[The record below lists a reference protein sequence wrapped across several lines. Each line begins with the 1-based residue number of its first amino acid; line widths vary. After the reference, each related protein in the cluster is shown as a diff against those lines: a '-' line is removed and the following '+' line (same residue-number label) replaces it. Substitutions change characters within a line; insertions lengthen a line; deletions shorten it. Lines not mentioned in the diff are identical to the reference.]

1 MIILLMGP
9 MGSGK
14 TTIGKL
20 LAERLQIPFLDADDL
35 HPAHNRAKMAQGL
48 SLNDEDREPWLRAV
62 HEKIFT
68 YQGHGPKAVLAC
80 SALKQKYRDLLS
92 NGSDIRWVYLKG
104 ERELLEARVKSREG
118 HFASSQILSTQL
130 VDLEEP
136 KDALWIDI
144 RSEPI
149 MIVDRILKGIEGL
162 NDLNAG

>member
-20 LAERLQIPFLDADDL
+20 LAERLQIPFLDADDF
-35 HPAHNRAKMAQGL
+35 HSSTNRDKMSQGF
-48 SLNDEDREPWLRAV
+48 SLNDEDREPWLRTV
-62 HEKIFT
+62 REKILA
-68 YQGHGPKAVLAC
+68 YKGPGPKAVLAC

-92 NGSDIRWVYLKG
+92 TGSDIRWVYLKG
-104 ERELLEARVKSREG
+104 ERNLLEARAKGREG
-118 HFASSQILSTQL
+118 HFASPQILSSQL
-130 VDLEEP
+130 LDLEEP

-144 RSEPI
+144 RPEPSI
-149 MIVDRILKGIEGL
+149 ILLKILQCIEDS